1 MPTQFR
7 THYDNLKVSRTAP
20 PEVIAAAYRALSK
33 QLHPDVN
40 RGSSDAER
48 VMAIINKSYEV
59 LSDPLKRQK
68 HDEWIRFKEA
78 RLASDSRPIDPNARS
93 KRRDERVPKR
103 PKPGHIERFGL
114 LYLIAGV
121 VGIGILSNSSES
133 PTPSGLPPYDSNPT
147 VAAANTASDQ
157 RQRPAYVR
165 PAAAPNGKAWPT
177 TSAYISGYPIGRAHG
192 LSKLTIDNSAN
203 STDVFIKLV
212 ALDSDKTSPVRQAFI
227 PAYGSFTMN
236 DIDAGRYDVRY
247 KNLSDGSLSRSESFE
262 LVEIPGVN
270 GTQFSD
276 TTMTLYKISNGNMQ
290 TYPLDVEEF

>member
-1 MPTQFR
+1 MPTLFR

-40 RGSSDAER
+40 HGSSDAER
-48 VMAIINKSYEV
+48 VMTIINKSYEV

-78 RLASDSRPIDPNARS
+78 HIASEPGPTDPNTRPE
-93 KRRDERVPKR
+93 RPDERLPKR

-114 LYLIAGV
+114 LYLVAGV
-121 VGIGILSNSSES
+121 IGIGILSNSSER
-133 PTPSGLPPYDSNPT
+133 PAPSGLPPYDSNPT
-147 VAAANTASDQ
+147 VAPANTASVQ
-157 RQRPAYVR
+157 EERPAYVR
-165 PAAAPNGKAWPT
+165 PTSAPNGKAWPK
-177 TSAYISGYPIGRAHG
+177 TSAYITGYPIGRAHG
-192 LSKLTIDNSAN
+192 LSKLTIDNSSN
-203 STDVFIKLV
+203 STDMFIKLV

-247 KNLSDGSLSRSESFE
+247 KNLSDGNLSRSEAFE
-262 LVEIPGVN
+262 LVEIPGVD
-270 GTQFSD
+270 GTQYSN

-290 TYPLDVEEF
+290 TYPLDAEEF